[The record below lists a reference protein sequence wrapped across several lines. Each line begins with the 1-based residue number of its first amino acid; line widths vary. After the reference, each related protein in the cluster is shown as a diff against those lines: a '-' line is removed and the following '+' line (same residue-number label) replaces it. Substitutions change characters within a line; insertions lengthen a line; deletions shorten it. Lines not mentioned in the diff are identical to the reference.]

1 MKAMQVQSQSSRA
14 ELWPAEREGYDTPVP
29 VAYAAIPVKRSP
41 RHRFPIRAESR
52 LGSVAIGVG
61 VIWAVQVMTAP
72 IANAQALL
80 VTPGPLEVC
89 GIGCLV
95 WLHAKWRR
103 SIDRI

>member
-1 MKAMQVQSQSSRA
+1 MQVQSQSRRA

-29 VAYAAIPVKRSP
+29 VAYAAAPGKRSP

-52 LGSVAIGVG
+52 RGSAAIGVG

-72 IANAQALL
+72 IATAQALL
-80 VTPGPLEVC
+80 FTPGPVEVC
-89 GIGCLV
+89 GIGRLV

-103 SIDRI
+103 SIERI